1 MTEKKITRK
10 RKIMGAAWMSAP
22 KRVPGTP
29 LVTSQKPWATC
40 PAAGRACRRRGLSER
55 WIGGGNGLRASEN
68 ATGYTNKAGDSP
80 PSYLCRPKGLKK
92 SQQWVAGWLSASCWA
107 GPTRRGSSKKKL
119 GSAFQALSFRDPRAL
134 STVHPE
140 LITTGRP

>member
-1 MTEKKITRK
+1 MAEEKNTKK
-10 RKIMGAAWMSAP
+10 RKIMGAAWLSAP

-55 WIGGGNGLRASEN
+55 WIGGGSGFRASEN

-80 PSYLCRPKGLKK
+80 LVLMSTQRTQKMSAVGRGLVISQLLGWTPPREDRPRKSSGRRSRRCPSG
-92 SQQWVAGWLSASCWA
+92 
-107 GPTRRGSSKKKL
+107 TRGRC
-119 GSAFQALSFRDPRAL
+119 PP
-134 STVHPE
+134 STPS
-140 LITTGRP
+140 